1 MKEQSYCTF
10 RLNNSIYG
18 INNSYV
24 EEVFALPELTVVSS
38 PYRNLA
44 GLVNLRGKIL
54 PVMDL
59 NLILG
64 MPSPDYQI
72 TDSILLLR
80 WEDSQV
86 GIIVNEVYKEKTI
99 SPDQITTQLSN
110 HRDVEG
116 KERQKII
123 ADFSQRA
130 GDILILNHPET
141 WIGTIEIETIETII
155 SKIPDNSPGDR
166 LRLLTQESIFCP
178 NATPEERIIFQE
190 RADNLKTEITSQDL
204 TDLKPIS
211 AIVLNDRFFGIDLAM
226 VREFTDLSRVTPI
239 PCCPKYIIG
248 NMNLRGEIITL
259 IDLRGFFHL
268 SIDPILDQHK
278 VMVVDFEGIVFG
290 VIVTAVAESMLFLK
304 PSEIMPLPTGSDAIN
319 DEYLQGFAPYRENA
333 RAQQALR
340 DIAILDLP
348 KILLNGGLIVD
359 EVV

>member
-18 INNSYV
+18 IENSYI

-44 GLVNLRGKIL
+44 GVVNLRGKIL

-59 NLILG
+59 NLVLG

-72 TDSILLLR
+72 TDSILVLR

-116 KERQKII
+116 KDCQTII

-141 WIGTIEIETIETII
+141 WMGSIEIETIL

-166 LRLLTQESIFCP
+166 FRLLTQESIFCP
-178 NATPEERIIFQE
+178 KATPEERIIFQE
-190 RADNLKTEITSQDL
+190 RADNLKAEVTSQDL

-239 PCCPKYIIG
+239 PCCPKHIIG

-268 SIDPILDQHK
+268 PIDPILEEYK

-290 VIVTAVAESMLFLK
+290 VIVTEVAESMLFLK
-304 PSEIMPLPTGSDAIN
+304 PSEIMPLSTGSDAIN
-319 DEYLQGFAPYRENA
+319 DEYLQGVASYRENA
-333 RAQQALR
+333 RAPQALR